1 MTSPTAKYQVTPL
14 LAQRFNALSWD
25 NYSNLHVILEDPN
38 YSDSMAACCMKS
50 AADRD
55 LDAEGIACAQLVVE
69 LSPTQRRKLA
79 RMVDWHRQR
88 ETTEG
93 GRR

>member
-1 MTSPTAKYQVTPL
+1 MTAPTAKYQVTPL

-25 NYSNLHVILEDPN
+25 NYTNFHIILEDPN
-38 YSDSMAACCMKS
+38 FSDSMAACCMEG
-50 AADRD
+50 AVERG
-55 LDAEGIACAQLVVE
+55 LDAEGIACAQLIVE

-79 RMVDWHRQR
+79 RMVDWHRLS
-88 ETTEG
+88 ETTDG